1 MKRLVCAL
9 LLAAAALAAAPRITY
24 IKSFPRS
31 APAYVD
37 IRVEQ
42 DGRGEYREAADDES
56 PVAFQLNER
65 ERSEIFALAVKLNHF
80 QRPLESNLK
89 VAFTGSKTFRWEDGA
104 EKHEVQFNYSL
115 DPAARDLW
123 DWFEKITESVL
134 RRVVLERSARYDKLG
149 VNQAL
154 LQLQS
159 TYNANRLVAATQLLP
174 VLDRIAKN
182 ESYIHMARERAAGLA
197 DAIRGV
203 KPTAAQ

>member
-1 MKRLVCAL
+1 MKRLLCAFV
-9 LLAAAALAAAPRITY
+9 LAAAALAAAPRITY

-42 DGRGEYREAADDES
+42 DGRGEYREAADDEN
-56 PVAFQLNER
+56 PLAFQLTNR
-65 ERSEIFALAVKLNHF
+65 ERDEIFALATKLDRF

-89 VAFTGSKTFRWEDGA
+89 VAFTGAKTFRWEDGA

-134 RRVVLERSARYDKLG
+134 RRVALERSARYDKLG

-159 TYNANRLVAATQLLP
+159 TYNSNRLVAAAQLLP
-174 VLDRIAKN
+174 VLDRIIKN
-182 ESYIHMARERAAGLA
+182 ESYIHMARERAASLA
-197 DAIRGV
+197 DAIRSP
-203 KPTAAQ
+203 KPTVNQ